1 MIPKKWKQNQVQP
14 FNDHFFLQCM
24 TNSHPPSPL
33 LLLLGWNSSR
43 ITACVLFIPILFLLQ
58 HLAVAPPLSPLCP
71 LPALPS
77 SPSLICPDI
86 DGSWMLA
93 NDCLWR
99 PFMHPLLTL
108 PVIPHRL
115 DLLANRSPRLWIS
128 LSVLQL
134 AQSFNLFIYIILF
147 LLIPMSAPNL

>member
-1 MIPKKWKQNQVQP
+1 MTPKKWKQNQVQP
-14 FNDHFFLQCM
+14 FNDHFFCSAWLTATPHTTPVAARLEFLADHCLRPLY
-24 TNSHPPSPL
+24 SHSLPPPTP
-33 LLLLGWNSSR
+33 GR
-43 ITACVLFIPILFLLQ
+43 C
-58 HLAVAPPLSPLCP
+58 PPLSPLCP
-71 LPALPS
+71 LPTLPS

-108 PVIPHRL
+108 PVTPHRL

>member
-24 TNSHPPSPL
+24 TNSHPPHHSCCCSAGIPRGSL
-33 LLLLGWNSSR
+33 PASS
-43 ITACVLFIPILFLLQ
+43 LFPF
-58 HLAVAPPLSPLCP
+58 SSSSNTWP
-71 LPALPS
+71 LPPHSVLCALPTLPS

-108 PVIPHRL
+108 PVTPHRL